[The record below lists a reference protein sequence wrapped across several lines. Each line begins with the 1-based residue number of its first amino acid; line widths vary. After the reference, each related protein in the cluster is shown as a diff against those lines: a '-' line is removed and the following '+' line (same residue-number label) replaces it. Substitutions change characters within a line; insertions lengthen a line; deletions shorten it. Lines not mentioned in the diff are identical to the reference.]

1 MLIKS
6 KIGSGKPSLLVSDF
20 GGKDVCNSVVVISG
34 PQLFPGR
41 PANPEVS
48 GGFGRIAAIPDA
60 ADLPRVTLILD
71 RPARIRQVWKQFLQ
85 PLQFGLRRRRLALF
99 RQTSSRLSVT

>member
-71 RPARIRQVWKQFLQ
+71 RPARIRQVTERQA
-85 PLQFGLRRRRLALF
+85 PAAEVALF
-99 RQTSSRLSVT
+99 SMVSGYSVP